1 MCSLLQC
8 QFLHF
13 SMCHT
18 CRHIINLK
26 KGLIQSPTYTH
37 RVKRRQMKIY
47 ILRFTCTYEGKKL
60 GGGEGSRWIVLRFFY
75 LLNSVLIAFCFS
87 IFVIY
92 LKNLLV
98 KDTLRKL
105 SKGKNYIR
113 TLWKVIQIVI
123 RVYLK
128 THLKKFIIP
137 NFHYQECHI

>member
-1 MCSLLQC
+1 
-8 QFLHF
+8 
-13 SMCHT
+13 
-18 CRHIINLK
+18 
-26 KGLIQSPTYTH
+26 
-37 RVKRRQMKIY
+37 MKA
-47 ILRFTCTYEGKKL
+47 KKL
-60 GGGEGSRWIVLRFFY
+60 GGGEGSRWIVIRFFY

-87 IFVIY
+87 IFLIY

-128 THLKKFIIP
+128 THLEKFIIP
-137 NFHYQECHI
+137 NFHYQECHNCITKAKQTKSSIMSILKIITHYFNVNVLKFS